1 MMAWANLTETVI
13 WTALGLPVGVL
24 IGLAWMAVKPRGR
37 DRNRAGG

>member
-1 MMAWANLTETVI
+1 MTAWANLTESMI

-24 IGLAWMAVKPRGR
+24 ITLTWMAVRPRGR